1 MSQIANA
8 TVGAVY
14 TAEQPKDITNVLVDA
29 LAQRTCRPY
38 CS

>member
-1 MSQIANA
+1 MAQIANA

-14 TAEQPKDITNVLVDA
+14 TAEKTQDLSNVLVDA